1 LFVIPQG
8 STFVVAF
15 ALAFLSVIPSGNL
28 LLLLFLPSFASP
40 KIPSSWSEA
49 RDFVFAFVVVL
60 ALVFA
65 FAFAFLAV
73 IPQGSASS
81 FAFAVARLRRHPER
95 SEGPRI
101 CCWFS
106 SHSYFYFLL
115 PTSYFLPLDISPRP
129 NRITPHDM
137 ATKKSIPPKRTPRK
151 RANPADAV
159 DEQLAR
165 YRSMRDFEVT
175 AEPSGATKSKKSDRI
190 AKASRGL
197 PFVIQ
202 KHAASHLHYDFRLG
216 WAGVLKSWACAKGP
230 SYNVKDRRL
239 AVQVEDHPM
248 EYGGFEGIIPKG
260 QYGGGTVMVWDQ
272 GTWWPQLGHEN
283 VDAGLRDGHLK
294 FEMNGTKMKG
304 KWALIRMGGHAANES
319 KPNWLLIKEHDSFER
334 PPDAPAI
341 TDESPNSAVTGRSLE
356 QIAEEEDHVWQSNKS
371 AYLRDPSIKVP
382 KDQPWH
388 RNDKAAKESPKTS
401 NTSTP
406 EKSVI
411 LSEAPKRRAGAKPKD
426 LPPGKHPPKLSTPS
440 TKKLATLPK
449 ESQPDFIS
457 PQLALEATA
466 PPATADWLHELKL
479 DGYRIQARKS
489 KNKVRLLTR
498 KGLDWTHRMPAV
510 ATATAALPTDSCT
523 LDGEVVVLGP
533 DGNSNFADLQASF
546 QNDEAHPLTY
556 FVFDLLHL
564 EGHNTRNLPL
574 RDRKNLLAEI
584 LSSSQDE
591 NLRLSEDIAGDGP
604 TIFHHACDLH
614 AEGII
619 SKRADAP
626 YRSSRSSDWLK
637 SKCLREQEFV
647 IAGYTLSTEGPDR
660 IGSLLLGYYENK
672 KLIYAGRTGTGFT
685 QKLKRD
691 LLTQLSKLHIPKPAV
706 DKISTADRRGALWI
720 KPSLVA
726 QVRFAT
732 WTSENLV
739 RQAAF
744 LGLREDKSPTEVV
757 REEATVAPKPKSGKS
772 GKAPPKYAS
781 VHPQTGLKVA
791 LSNTK
796 QGSTSTKI
804 RLTHPDKVID
814 PESGLTKQQL
824 FDYYAAVA
832 DRMLPH
838 IADRPL
844 SLVRCPEGAGKP
856 CFFQKHVN
864 SMLPPGIGS
873 VDVPDKKTGVP
884 EPYITL
890 NTAEALIGLA
900 QLGVLEVHPWGSR
913 NNDLE
918 HPDHLIFD
926 LDPDEALPWST
937 LTAAAAEVRKRL
949 KKLGLESFL
958 KLTGG
963 KGLHIVAPIEPTLT
977 WSELKD
983 LAHKFVLAME
993 RNNPKLYLTKMT
1005 KSARAGKIYL
1015 DYLRNE
1021 RGATAVAPYSPRAR
1035 LGTHVSLPLPWSALK
1050 EPSRPVF
1057 AVNDFE
1063 SWHERLRTD
1072 PWKAMLS
1079 TTQRLSPKNVDAL

>member
-1 LFVIPQG
+1 
-8 STFVVAF
+8 
-15 ALAFLSVIPSGNL
+15 
-28 LLLLFLPSFASP
+28 
-40 KIPSSWSEA
+40 
-49 RDFVFAFVVVL
+49 
-60 ALVFA
+60 
-65 FAFAFLAV
+65 
-73 IPQGSASS
+73 
-81 FAFAVARLRRHPER
+81 
-95 SEGPRI
+95 
-101 CCWFS
+101 
-106 SHSYFYFLL
+106 
-115 PTSYFLPLDISPRP
+115 
-129 NRITPHDM
+129 M
-137 ATKKSIPPKRTPRK
+137 ATKKSTPPKRTPSK

-165 YRSMRDFEVT
+165 YRSMRDFGIT
-175 AEPSGATKSKKSDRI
+175 AEPAGASKKAAAKS
-190 AKASRGL
+190 KASRGL

-272 GTWWPQLGHEN
+272 GTWWPQVGHEN

-319 KPNWLLIKEHDSFER
+319 KPNWLLIKEHDDFER
-334 PPDAPAI
+334 PPDADPI
-341 TDESPNSAVTGRSLE
+341 TEQSPNSAVTGRSLE
-356 QIAEEEDHVWQSNKS
+356 QIAAEEDHVWQSNKS

-382 KDQPWH
+382 KGQPWH
-388 RNDKAAKESPKTS
+388 RNDKAANDKAAKESPKTS

-426 LPPGKHPPKLSTPS
+426 PPPGKLPPKLSAPS
-440 TKKLATLPK
+440 TKKLASLPK
-449 ESQPDFIS
+449 EPQPDFIP

-479 DGYRIQARKS
+479 DGYRIQTRKS
-489 KNKVRLLTR
+489 KNKVQLLTR

-510 ATATAALPTDSCT
+510 ATAIAALPTQTCT

-546 QNDEAHPLTY
+546 QNDVAHPLTY

-564 EGHNTRNLPL
+564 DGHNTRTLPL

-584 LSSSQDE
+584 LSSDE
-591 NLRLSEDIAGDGP
+591 VGPLRLSEDIAGDGP

-660 IGSLLLGYYENK
+660 IGSLLLAYYQNK

-691 LLTQLSKLHIPKPAV
+691 LLIQLSKLHTAKPTV

-732 WTSENLV
+732 WTSDNLV

-757 REEATVAPKPKSGKS
+757 REEPTVAPKPKSSKFPD
-772 GKAPPKYAS
+772 APPKSIS
-781 VHPQTGLKVA
+781 VRHETGLQRR
-791 LSNTK
+791 LRYSNPGYDT
-796 QGSTSTKI
+796 TKI
-804 RLTHPDKVID
+804 RLTHPDKVLD

-824 FDYYAAVA
+824 LDYYAAIA
-832 DRMLPH
+832 DHILPH

-864 SMLPPGIGS
+864 SMLPKGIGS
-873 VDVPDKKTGVP
+873 IDVPDKKTGVP

-890 NTAEALIGLA
+890 NTPEALISLA
-900 QLGVLEVHPWGSR
+900 QLGVLELHPWGSR

-918 HPDHLIFD
+918 HPDRLIFD
-926 LDPDEALPWST
+926 LDPDESLSWQT
-937 LTAAAAEVRKRL
+937 LTEAAAEVRKRL

-963 KGLHIVAPIEPTLT
+963 KGLHIVAPLEPTLT
-977 WSELKD
+977 WPELKD

-993 RNNPKLYLTKMT
+993 RDNPTLYLTKMT

-1050 EPSRPVF
+1050 ETARPVF
-1057 AVNDFE
+1057 SVNDLE
-1063 SWHERLRTD
+1063 SWRDRLRTD
-1072 PWKAMLS
+1072 PWKALLS
-1079 TTQRLSPKNVDAL
+1079 TTQRLTSKNVDAL